1 MIPSISS
8 FSFCNSQPPPSRSRR
23 TSTHPWGNP
32 TLAMLEWAMRVI
44 KVRPAP
50 DGEVAFDELCES
62 MGIDVS

>member
-1 MIPSISS
+1 
-8 FSFCNSQPPPSRSRR
+8 
-23 TSTHPWGNP
+23 
-32 TLAMLEWAMRVI
+32 MLEWAMRVI